1 MDIAQEIGVKIRH
14 YRKKKGMTVE
24 QLADAVCKSKSS
36 ISKYESGQ
44 IVMDILSLYDIA
56 RALDVN
62 VTQLMYLPP
71 NGYTGA
77 SSGSVPAF
85 FTNLSHFYMYYFD
98 GRTNQV
104 NRCVIDVASEIGT
117 GVYHVHMYMNV
128 KDFQHYTLCE
138 NLYEPAGA
146 PESGYGDGSLSDRR
160 PQPLHECPGEMGL
173 VLWHFQPS
181 PDAHLHQSAVVQ
193 DHSGGNAGI

>member
-56 RALDVN
+56 CALDVK

-71 NGYTGA
+71 
-77 SSGSVPAF
+77 
-85 FTNLSHFYMYYFD
+85 
-98 GRTNQV
+98 
-104 NRCVIDVASEIGT
+104 T
-117 GVYHVHMYMNV
+117 GVYRGV
-128 KDFQHYTLCE
+128 LR
-138 NLYEPAGA
+138 L
-146 PESGYGDGSLSDRR
+146 GSRL
-160 PQPLHECPGEMGL
+160 LHEFKPL
-173 VLWHFQPS
+173 LYVL
-181 PDAHLHQSAVVQ
+181 L
-193 DHSGGNAGI
+193 